1 MFAARCSEKEKNK
14 FWVSAK
20 NLRTKLVLKFAVI
33 NYSYESQRNFSGG
46 VI

>member
-14 FWVSAK
+14 FRAS
-20 NLRTKLVLKFAVI
+20 LKLVLEFAVI